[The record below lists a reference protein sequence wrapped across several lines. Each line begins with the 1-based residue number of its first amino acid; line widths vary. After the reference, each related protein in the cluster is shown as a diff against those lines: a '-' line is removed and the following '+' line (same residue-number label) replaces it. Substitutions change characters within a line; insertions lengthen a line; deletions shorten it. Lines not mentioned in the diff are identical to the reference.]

1 MNTEKIEQLLSK
13 YFEGE
18 TSLKEEEVLRDFFR
32 NESVPDK
39 LQSYREQFLYAS
51 EITEIE
57 PDEKFDPFAGI
68 EKDIVDARPAQAAKM
83 NSRLLWTLR
92 VAAGLILLLTGFS
105 AGLLVNQQ
113 EDVSNIQVAAI
124 QDEIQQMKQVLVYGS
139 EGKLTASERIT
150 AVKFTG
156 SVSGGRTGLD
166 REITDILIYTLNNDT
181 NINVREAA
189 AEALFRFRE
198 EPKIRKA
205 LAESLSRQR
214 DPLMQ
219 ITLINM
225 IVEIKETSAV
235 NEMQKL
241 LMDSDTREVVKT
253 RLESGI
259 AELKT

>member
-1 MNTEKIEQLLSK
+1 MNTKKIEQLLDK

-18 TSLKEEEVLRDFFR
+18 TSLKEEKILRDFFR
-32 NESVPDK
+32 NESVPDN
-39 LQSYREQFLYAS
+39 LQTFREQFLYAS
-51 EITEIE
+51 EMSEIE
-57 PDEKFDPFAGI
+57 PDENFDPLAGI
-68 EKDIVDARPAQAAKM
+68 EESHTDKRTVKTTKM
-83 NSRLLWTLR
+83 NTGTLWSLR

-113 EDVSNIQVAAI
+113 EDVSNSQVAALHN
-124 QDEIQQMKQVLVYGS
+124 EIQQMKKVLVYGS
-139 EGKLTASERIT
+139 EEKLSASERIS
-150 AVKFTG
+150 AVKL
-156 SVSGGRTGLD
+156 SGNVRKNREGPDG
-166 REITDILIYTLNNDT
+166 EITDILIHTMNNDT

-189 AEALFRFRE
+189 AEALFRFRD

-205 LAESLSRQR
+205 LIESLSRQR

-225 IVEIKETSAV
+225 LVEIKETSAL